1 MKSQP
6 KMFTLPIGH
15 KLWLDIRT
23 INIPKLPDG
32 VRTPESDLHIVSDL
46 PFSDTVSRVLR
57 QKGLVIYNI
66 ESPIIKTKAVSSIR
80 FDEYSRSQGYELFQE
95 FLLHPDFF
103 GLENGFSGYMEF
115 EARNLEPTK
124 SKILIPWVDFC
135 NPHNRKIDL
144 PFLNPLPVVG
154 TAFKRG
160 DLHLSVSRI
169 DRRTQQILLAKGFY
183 YADFTNRETSK
194 DIQGEILTGL
204 HRVLT
209 IQSARIGDTLEI
221 KRRLVDF
228 VRAVGGVEGTILDEP
243 TLAYVRTKRNA
254 VPPCSNVRVSES
266 KVLALHAFA

>member
-23 INIPKLPDG
+23 VNMPRIPEG

-46 PFSDTVSRVLR
+46 PFSNTVSRGLR
-57 QKGLVIYNI
+57 QKGMAVYDID
-66 ESPIIKTKAVSSIR
+66 SPIIKTKAVSSIR
-80 FDEYSRSQGYELFQE
+80 FDEYSRSQGYKLFQE
-95 FLLHPDFF
+95 FLLNPELF
-103 GLENGFSGYMEF
+103 GLENSFSGYMEF
-115 EARNLEPTK
+115 EARNLDAAR
-124 SKILIPWVDFC
+124 SKIIIPWMDYH
-135 NPHNRKIDL
+135 NPQNRKIDL
-144 PFLNPLPVVG
+144 PFLNPLSVVG

-169 DRRTQQILLAKGFY
+169 DRRTQQILLDAGFY

-194 DIQGEILTGL
+194 DTQGEILTGL

-209 IQSARIGDTLEI
+209 IQSSRIGDTLEI

-228 VRAVGGVEGTILDEP
+228 VRLIGGVEGTILDEP

-254 VPPCSNVRVSES
+254 VPPCSNVRVSAS
-266 KVLALHAFA
+266 KVPALHAFA